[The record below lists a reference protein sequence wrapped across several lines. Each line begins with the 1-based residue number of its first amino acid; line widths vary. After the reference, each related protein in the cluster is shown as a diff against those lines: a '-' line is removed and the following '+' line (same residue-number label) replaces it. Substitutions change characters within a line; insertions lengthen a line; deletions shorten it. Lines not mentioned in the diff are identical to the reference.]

1 MSRKG
6 SRSKIL
12 RVSELEKEAARD
24 QIEKLA
30 QIGCTNEEIAYITD
44 FEERELVH
52 HFQYNLSKGRGLLR
66 GNLRKA
72 QIKNAIE
79 DRNTSMLI
87 WLGKQ
92 YLGQSEPR
100 NQRDSESE
108 IVIERQVYA
117 DSEEKA
123 ANS

>member
-12 RVSELEKEAARD
+12 RVTEAEKEAARD

-30 QIGCTNEEIAYITD
+30 QIGCTNEEIAYIVE
-44 FEERELVH
+44 FEERELLH
-52 HFQYNLSKGRGLLR
+52 HFQDTLSKGRGFLR
-66 GNLRKA
+66 GNIRKA
-72 QIKNAIE
+72 QIKNALE

-92 YLGQSEPR
+92 YLGQKEPK
-100 NQRDSESE
+100 NQTEHTGAV
-108 IVIERQVYA
+108 VIEKQFYGRKK
-117 DSEEKA
+117 EED
-123 ANS
+123 